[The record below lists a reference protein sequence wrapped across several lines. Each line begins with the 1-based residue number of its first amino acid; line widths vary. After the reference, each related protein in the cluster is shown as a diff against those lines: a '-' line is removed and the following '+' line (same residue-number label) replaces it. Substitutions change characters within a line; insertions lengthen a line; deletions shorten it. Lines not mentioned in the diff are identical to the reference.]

1 MQVLLSILIFSC
13 TVVSH
18 FAFAPTWSKIFFKGN
33 CGGNGT
39 PPPPVKHHLAW
50 NEDDNYGDGNKE
62 FHHFLVS
69 SFLLEGK
76 EVDSQDTNEIIFDYE
91 QDGNDFIL
99 LSDTSS
105 SVSSAAVQQNSKN
118 VVAGAKSTFDT
129 SFSFWSNAWNSFQ
142 LKVKKTLS
150 GLIPNRKKDKDGEI
164 DPTTIPV
171 QRVMVPS
178 SDILPDSVVR
188 AAGQRSGM
196 IGSVMEP
203 SRVQECA
210 KHIKKWYMQRGYV
223 LHSVKGATLHVDNA
237 TATLTVQE
245 PMLSSMPVDIR
256 FAKEV
261 PIDPESGQTTTL
273 RRYKEKLERRKARAL
288 TRDEWLSVKN
298 SLNTTLIEAEG
309 RTNPNKI
316 SKRLDMHPGDHFR
329 WNSQRWLNIAQSGI
343 FSKIWRASPVQM
355 SDGTVQLQVLAQE
368 APPRNLEYGITK
380 SLYTGHWV
388 RRMYYFVRVLCFKI
402 LILLYFRRENL
413 ILNMIIFLGV
423 ESHWDL

>member
-1 MQVLLSILIFSC
+1 MQLILSIFIFLCS
-13 TVVSH
+13 VGSH
-18 FAFAPTWSKIFFKGN
+18 FAFAPTWSNIFFKGN
-33 CGGNGT
+33 AGGNGS
-39 PPPPVKHHLAW
+39 PPPPVNNDVSWK
-50 NEDDNYGDGNKE
+50 DDGGHGDGRNG
-62 FHHFLVS
+62 FRPFLAS
-69 SFLLEGK
+69 SILLEG
-76 EVDSQDTNEIIFDYE
+76 EDDSQDINDIIFDDE
-91 QDGNDFIL
+91 QDDHHFIL
-99 LSDTSS
+99 LSDASPTSS
-105 SVSSAAVQQNSKN
+105 SAVVQKN
-118 VVAGAKSTFDT
+118 GKDVVAGAKSTFET
-129 SFSFWSNAWNSFQ
+129 SFSFWSNVWNSFQ
-142 LKVKKTLS
+142 LKVKNTLS
-150 GLIPNRKKDKDGEI
+150 GIIPNRKTDKDDEI
-164 DPTTIPV
+164 DPSTIPV
-171 QRVMVPS
+171 QRVIVHG

-203 SRVQECA
+203 SRVNECA

-223 LHSVKGATLHVDNA
+223 LHSVKGATLHVDNG

-245 PMLSSMPVDIR
+245 PILSSMPVDIR

-261 PIDPESGQTTTL
+261 PIDPETGQTTTL
-273 RRYKEKLERRKARAL
+273 RRYREKLERRKARAL
-288 TRDEWLSVKN
+288 TRDEWMSVKN

-316 SKRLDMHPGDHFR
+316 SKRLDMYPGDHFR

-388 RRMYYFVRVLCFKI
+388 SIVFFVL
-402 LILLYFRRENL
+402 
-413 ILNMIIFLGV
+413 
-423 ESHWDL
+423 

>member
-39 PPPPVKHHLAW
+39 PPPPVNGHIAW
-50 NEDDNYGDGNKE
+50 NEDDNYEDGNKE
-62 FHHFLVS
+62 FHHFLAS
-69 SFLLEGK
+69 SILLEGK
-76 EVDSQDTNEIIFDYE
+76 DDSQDTNEIIFDDE
-91 QDGNDFIL
+91 QDDNDFIL

-105 SVSSAAVQQNSKN
+105 SVSSAAIQQNSKN
-118 VVAGAKSTFDT
+118 VVAGAKSTLDT

-150 GLIPNRKKDKDGEI
+150 GLIPNRKKDKDDEV

-288 TRDEWLSVKN
+288 TRDEWLSIKN
-298 SLNTTLIEAEG
+298 GLNTTLIEAEG

-388 RRMYYFVRVLCFKI
+388 RRTYYFVRVLYFKI
-402 LILLYFRRENL
+402 LIVLSFRRENL